1 MAALLTLAEAKL
13 HCRIDHD
20 DEDTLLTAL
29 IATATAATGD
39 YLNATTALDSTAAAP
54 IKSAALLMVADLYEN
69 REAQT
74 ERQLYRNS
82 TFERLLNP
90 YRTVEL

>member
-13 HCRIDHD
+13 HCRIDHG
-20 DEDTLLTAL
+20 DEDALITAL

-39 YLNATTALDSTAAAP
+39 YLNAATALDSTAAAP

-74 ERQLYRNS
+74 ERPLYRNS

>member
-20 DEDTLLTAL
+20 DEDTLIAGL

-39 YLNATTALDSTAAAP
+39 YLNVTTALDSTAAAP
-54 IKSAALLMVADLYEN
+54 IKSAALLLVGDLYEH
-69 REAQT
+69 REGQSD
-74 ERQLYRNS
+74 RQLYGNP
-82 TFERLLNP
+82 TYERLLNP
-90 YRTVEL
+90 YRVMEA

>member
-1 MAALLTLAEAKL
+1 MLTLEQTKL
-13 HCRIDHD
+13 HLRVDHD
-20 DEDTLLTAL
+20 DEDALITAL

-39 YLNATTALDSTAAAP
+39 YLNVTTALDSTAAAP

-74 ERQLYRNS
+74 ERQLYRNT

>member
-39 YLNATTALDSTAAAP
+39 YLNATTALDDTAAAP

-74 ERQLYRNS
+74 ERPLYRNS